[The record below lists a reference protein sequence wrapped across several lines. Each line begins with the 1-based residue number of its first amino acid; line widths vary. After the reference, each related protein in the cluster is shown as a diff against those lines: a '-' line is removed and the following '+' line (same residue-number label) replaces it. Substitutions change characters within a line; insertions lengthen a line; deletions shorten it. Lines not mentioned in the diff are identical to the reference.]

1 MATLTETAYWTRKIF
16 KFGTIALVAFI
27 VLRTT
32 LKIGSNIWRQFH
44 PPPPPPPTV
53 SFGKLPKLV
62 FPEENLPLEKT
73 KISFKL
79 ETIQGGLPKLPQ
91 VGKVYFMPQRNPNL
105 LALDRANALAQ
116 KLGFRVQPQALSETL
131 YRWVSQTTPTTTL
144 EMDINNLSFHLVYD
158 YNQDQEIL
166 TSKNLPNNQQAAQEA
181 KNFLVSN
188 GLLEEDL
195 ANGTAE
201 FEYLRFGA
209 PQPIPAPSL
218 SEADLVRVNLFRA
231 NLDNLKILPPNPKK
245 SLISFLFSGA
255 RTPGKRIV
263 EIIYTYFPVEKEI
276 FGTYPLKPITQAWNE
291 LQSGQG
297 YIANLGQN
305 ENGQITI
312 RQVYLAFYDSSS
324 PQNYL
329 QPIYVFEGDK
339 EFFGYVSAIDPK
351 WTE

>member
-1 MATLTETAYWTRKIF
+1 MATLTETAYWTRKII
-16 KFGTIALVAFI
+16 KFGAISLVALV

-32 LKIGSNIWRQFH
+32 FKIGRNIWRQLH

-79 ETIQGGLPKLPQ
+79 ETIQGGLPKLTQ
-91 VGKVYFMPQRNPNL
+91 VGKVYFMPQRGPNL

-116 KLGFRVQPQALSETL
+116 KIGFRGQPEALSDTL

-144 EMDINNLSFHLVYD
+144 EMNINNLNFHLVYD
-158 YNQDQEIL
+158 YNQDQEVL

-201 FEYLRFGA
+201 FEYLRFGT
-209 PQPIPAPSL
+209 PQPIPALSL

-231 NLDNLKILPPNPKK
+231 NLDDLKIFPPNPKK

-255 RTPGKRIV
+255 RTSGKRIV
-263 EIIYTYFPVEKEI
+263 EINYTYFPIEKEI

-291 LQSGQG
+291 LQSSQG

-324 PQNYL
+324 PQHYL

-339 EFFGYVSAIDPK
+339 EFFGYVPAVDPK